1 MLIDVSNGEII
12 DKITILEIKSE
23 RIQDFNKLKNVDKEL
38 NILRSYE
45 FETKHKKDL
54 KRVNEKLWECE
65 DIIRDLDKN
74 NIFDKSF
81 IKCAR
86 EIYIFNDE
94 RCRIKRLINDETNS
108 EIIEEK
114 EY

>member
-12 DKITILEIKSE
+12 DKITILEIKMD
-23 RIQDFNKLKNVDKEL
+23 RIKDENKLKNVDNEL
-38 NILRSYE
+38 NILRRYE
-45 FETKHKKDL
+45 FETKHKNNL
-54 KRVNEKLWECE
+54 KQVNEKLWECE
-65 DIIRDLDKN
+65 DNIRDLDKN
-74 NIFDKSF
+74 NIFDESF

-86 EIYIFNDE
+86 EIYTFNDE
-94 RCRIKRLINDETNS
+94 RCRIKRLINIETNS

>member
-38 NILRSYE
+38 NILRRYE

-74 NIFDKSF
+74 NIFDESF
-81 IKCAR
+81 INCAR
-86 EIYIFNDE
+86 KIFTFNDE